1 MVEREVRKVQK
12 LSKIEQAVI
21 KTQVTQNVVCQM
33 KNFESFTREAN
44 KLFQTRVKKLNL
56 SKKKKKRYN

>member
-56 SKKKKKRYN
+56 SKKKKKKV

>member
-44 KLFQTRVKKLNL
+44 KLFQTRVKSLTFP
-56 SKKKKKRYN
+56 KKKKKV